1 MQSTMDNGS
10 KDSTFNLYL
19 NLAEQFPRVLEDS
32 NELLK
37 IIVDKRA
44 IEEWQ
49 VSHQHKLTDPSADIA
64 GVDIGIVFNDPY
76 VVILRDLVEF
86 PGGFR
91 NGYIRLY
98 NRAYLEGGA
107 AGVVMLPEMNG
118 KLLLMHQ
125 FRHATRSWHWEIPR
139 GFGEPRVQ
147 AEDQARAEIEE
158 EISGE
163 IAELTN
169 LGLYFNNT
177 GLEGNPIYLFLAKMS
192 SVGEPKLKFGVDKF
206 IWVSVPE
213 LEKMIADGEITDGF
227 TIAAYT
233 RAKLKG
239 LI

>member
-1 MQSTMDNGS
+1 MSSDES
-10 KDSTFNLYL
+10 VFERYL
-19 NLAEQFPRVLEDS
+19 NLTSQFHKLLENPD
-32 NELLK
+32 ELLK
-37 IIVDKRA
+37 IIVDKS
-44 IEEWQ
+44 IVQGWQ
-49 VSHQHKLTDPSADIA
+49 AERRQQPNNLFKDVA
-64 GVDIGIVFNDPY
+64 GTDIGIVFDDPY
-76 VVILRDLVEF
+76 VIILRDLVEF

-125 FRHATRSWHWEIPR
+125 FRHATRSWHWEVPR
-139 GFGEPRVQ
+139 GFGEPGVQ

-158 EISGE
+158 EIGGE

-192 SVGEPKLKFGVDKF
+192 LVGEPKLKFGADKF
-206 IWVSVPE
+206 IWVSVAE

-233 RAKLKG
+233 KAKLRG

>member
-1 MQSTMDNGS
+1 MNDNE
-10 KDSTFNLYL
+10 KINFDRYL
-19 NLAEQFPRVLEDS
+19 NLAGQFSKLLENQ
-32 NELLK
+32 NELFK
-37 IIVDKRA
+37 IVVDKPTVQ
-44 IEEWQ
+44 EWQ
-49 VSHQHKLTDPSADIA
+49 AERQQLSTVPKDVA
-64 GVDIGIVFNDPY
+64 GIGIGVVFDDPY

-86 PGGFR
+86 PGGYR

-139 GFGEPRVQ
+139 GFGEPGVE

-158 EISGE
+158 EIGGE

-177 GLEGNPIYLFLAKMS
+177 GLEGNPIYLFLAKMAL
-192 SVGEPKLKFGVDKF
+192 VGEPKLKFGVDKF
-206 IWVSVPE
+206 IWVSIAE

-233 RAKLKG
+233 KAKLKG

>member
-1 MQSTMDNGS
+1 M
-10 KDSTFNLYL
+10 
-19 NLAEQFPRVLEDS
+19 AEKNKP
-32 NELLK
+32 
-37 IIVDKRA
+37 
-44 IEEWQ
+44 EEW
-49 VSHQHKLTDPSADIA
+49 ADIGA
-64 GVDIGIVFNDPY
+64 VFDDPY

-107 AGVVMLPEMNG
+107 AGVVMLPEMDG

-139 GFGEPRVQ
+139 GFGEPGIE

-192 SVGEPKLKFGVDKF
+192 SVGEPKLNLAWINSFGF
-206 IWVSVPE
+206 
-213 LEKMIADGEITDGF
+213 LF
-227 TIAAYT
+227 LN
-233 RAKLKG
+233 LKK
-239 LI
+239 

>member
-1 MQSTMDNGS
+1 MNYFDISQRHS
-10 KDSTFNLYL
+10 YL
-19 NLAEQFPRVLEDS
+19 FH
-32 NELLK
+32 NENAPFR
-37 IIVDKRA
+37 IVDSKNEIIQWQENRLLEL
-44 IEEWQ
+44 EEKK
-49 VSHQHKLTDPSADIA
+49 SPSEWANI
-64 GVDIGIVFNDPY
+64 GVVFDDSF

-86 PGGFR
+86 PSGFR

-107 AGVVMLPEMNG
+107 AGVVMLPEMDG

-125 FRHATRSWHWEIPR
+125 FRHATRSWHWEVPR
-139 GFGEPRVQ
+139 GFGEPGVQ

-158 EISGE
+158 EIGGE

-213 LEKMIADGEITDGF
+213 LEKMIAEGDITDGF

>member
-1 MQSTMDNGS
+1 MSNSENAFDR
-10 KDSTFNLYL
+10 YL
-19 NLAEQFPRVLEDS
+19 SMEQRFPQLFKNSD
-32 NELLK
+32 ELLK
-37 IIVDKRA
+37 IIREKSVLQDWRTEKK
-44 IEEWQ
+44 
-49 VSHQHKLTDPSADIA
+49 KLSNDTAATEI
-64 GVDIGIVFNDPY
+64 GVVFDDPY

-107 AGVVMLPEMNG
+107 AGVVILPEMDG

-139 GFGEPRVQ
+139 GFGEPGIKARK
-147 AEDQARAEIEE
+147 QARAEIEE
-158 EISGE
+158 EIGGK
-163 IAELTN
+163 IAKFAN

-177 GLEGNPIYLFLAKMS
+177 GLEGNPIHLFLVKMA
-192 SVGEPKLKFGVDKF
+192 SVGKPKPKFGVDRFK
-206 IWVSVPE
+206 WVSVVQME
-213 LEKMIADGEITDGF
+213 RMIEKGTITDGF

-233 RAKLKG
+233 KAKLKG

>member
-1 MQSTMDNGS
+1 MKYNSMIKEKPSLFNNKGALFQILLDEEDIHSWQSG
-10 KDSTFNLYL
+10 KRRK
-19 NLAEQFPRVLEDS
+19 LAEKNKPE
-32 NELLK
+32 NWAE
-37 IIVDKRA
+37 
-44 IEEWQ
+44 
-49 VSHQHKLTDPSADIA
+49 
-64 GVDIGIVFNDPY
+64 IGIVFDDPF
-76 VVILRDLVEF
+76 VVIFRDLVEF
-86 PGGFR
+86 ADGSR

-107 AGVVMLPEMNG
+107 AGVAMLPEMNG

-125 FRHATRSWHWEIPR
+125 FRHATRSWHWEVPR
-139 GFGEPRVQ
+139 GFGEPGVQ

-192 SVGEPKLKFGVDKF
+192 SVGEPKLKLGVDKF
-206 IWVSVPE
+206 IWVSVTE
-213 LEKMIADGEITDGF
+213 LEQMIADGKITDGF
-227 TIAAYT
+227 TIGAYT
-233 RAKLKG
+233 KAKLKG

>member
-1 MQSTMDNGS
+1 M
-10 KDSTFNLYL
+10 KRYL
-19 NLAEQFPRVLEDS
+19 SILQGHPSSFFGAKTDPI
-32 NELLK
+32 K
-37 IIVDKRA
+37 IILDESEIQTWHTQQMVEK
-44 IEEWQ
+44 ENKGHNPEWAN
-49 VSHQHKLTDPSADIA
+49 T
-64 GVDIGIVFNDPY
+64 GIVFDDPY
-76 VVILRDLVEF
+76 IVILRDLVEF

-139 GFGEPRVQ
+139 GFGEPDVQ
-147 AEDQARAEIEE
+147 AEDQARAEIQE
-158 EISGE
+158 EIGGE
-163 IAELTN
+163 VSKMTD

-177 GLEGNPIYLFLAKMS
+177 GLEGNPIYLFLVKMKS
-192 SVGEPKLKFGVDKF
+192 IGEPQLKFGVDKF
-206 IWVSVPE
+206 IWASVSE
-213 LEKMIADGEITDGF
+213 IEEMIASAEITDGF

-233 RAKLKG
+233 RAKLRK

>member
-1 MQSTMDNGS
+1 MKYDSMI
-10 KDSTFNLYL
+10 KDKPSFFNNKGALFQILL
-19 NLAEQFPRVLEDS
+19 NEEDVHSWQPEKRRKLAEKNKP
-32 NELLK
+32 
-37 IIVDKRA
+37 
-44 IEEWQ
+44 EEW
-49 VSHQHKLTDPSADIA
+49 ADI
-64 GVDIGIVFNDPY
+64 GVVFDDPF

-107 AGVVMLPEMNG
+107 AGVVMLPEMEG
-118 KLLLMHQ
+118 KFLLMHQ

-139 GFGEPRVQ
+139 GFGEPGVQ

-192 SVGEPKLKFGVDKF
+192 SVGEPKPKFGVDQFK
-206 IWVSVPE
+206 WVVVTE
-213 LEKMIADGEITDGF
+213 LEQMIADGDITDGF

-233 RAKLKG
+233 KAKLKG

>member
-1 MQSTMDNGS
+1 MNY
-10 KDSTFNLYL
+10 F
-19 NLAEQFPRVLEDS
+19 VLTEKHA
-32 NELLK
+32 ELLNNENTPFQILLNDSE
-37 IIVDKRA
+37 IIAWQENRKTQL
-44 IEEWQ
+44 EEK
-49 VSHQHKLTDPSADIA
+49 SLPSEWAE
-64 GVDIGIVFNDPY
+64 IGAVFDDPY

-107 AGVVMLPEMNG
+107 AGVVMLPEMDG

-125 FRHATRSWHWEIPR
+125 FRHATRSWHWEVPR
-139 GFGEPRVQ
+139 GFGEPGIKARKQ
-147 AEDQARAEIEE
+147 AKAELEE
-158 EISGE
+158 EIGGK
-163 IAELTN
+163 IAKFTN

-177 GLEGNPIYLFLAKMS
+177 GLEGNPIHLFLVKMAS
-192 SVGEPKLKFGVDKF
+192 IGKPKLKFGVDRFK
-206 IWVSVPE
+206 WVSVVQME
-213 LEKMIADGEITDGF
+213 RMIEKGSITDGF

>member
-1 MQSTMDNGS
+1 MKYSAIIKDKPSFFNNEKALFQIILREAEIQSWQS
-10 KDSTFNLYL
+10 ARLKR
-19 NLAEQFPRVLEDS
+19 LAEKSQP
-32 NELLK
+32 
-37 IIVDKRA
+37 
-44 IEEWQ
+44 EEWADIGM
-49 VSHQHKLTDPSADIA
+49 VFTDPFI
-64 GVDIGIVFNDPY
+64 
-76 VVILRDLVEF
+76 VILRDLVEF

-118 KLLLMHQ
+118 RLLLMHQ

-139 GFGEPRVQ
+139 GFGEPGVE
-147 AEDQARAEIEE
+147 AENQARAEIDEE
-158 EISGE
+158 VGGE
-163 IAELTN
+163 IAKISE

-177 GLEGNPIYLFLAKMS
+177 GLEGNPIYLFLVEMA

-206 IWVSVPE
+206 LWVSVSE

>member
-1 MQSTMDNGS
+1 MINNNENAFD
-10 KDSTFNLYL
+10 KYL
-19 NLAEQFPRVLEDS
+19 SLAGKFPTLLENS

-37 IIVDKRA
+37 IIIDKPVLQ
-44 IEEWQ
+44 EWQ
-49 VSHQHKLTDPSADIA
+49 AKRRQQLNSTTNE
-64 GVDIGIVFNDPY
+64 VDGTTIGLVFDDPY
-76 VVILRDLVEF
+76 VVIFRDLVEF

-107 AGVVMLPEMNG
+107 AGVVMLPEMDG

-125 FRHATRSWHWEIPR
+125 FRHATRSWHWEVPR
-139 GFGEPRVQ
+139 GFGEPGVQ
-147 AEDQARAEIEE
+147 AEDQARVEIEE

-206 IWVSVPE
+206 IWVSVSE
-213 LEKMIADGEITDGF
+213 LEQMIADGEITDGF

-233 RAKLKG
+233 KARLKKL
-239 LI
+239 I

>member
-1 MQSTMDNGS
+1 MKRPSYEEIRKASPSLFDNSDG
-10 KDSTFNLYL
+10 LI
-19 NLAEQFPRVLEDS
+19 
-32 NELLK
+32 K
-37 IIVDKRA
+37 IIADEKEIADWQEQKRSDLQTK
-44 IEEWQ
+44 EKNLEWAD
-49 VSHQHKLTDPSADIA
+49 TGIAFDDP
-64 GVDIGIVFNDPY
+64 F

-86 PGGFR
+86 SGGFR

-139 GFGEPRVQ
+139 GFGEPGVQ

-163 IAELTN
+163 VSELTN
-169 LGLYFNNT
+169 LGLFFNNT
-177 GLEGNPIYLFLAKMS
+177 GLEGNPIYLFLAKMF

-206 IWVSVPE
+206 IWVSVAE
-213 LEKMIADGEITDGF
+213 LEKMIADCEITDGF

>member
-1 MQSTMDNGS
+1 MS
-10 KDSTFNLYL
+10 DSENAFDRYL
-19 NLAEQFPRVLEDS
+19 SIEQRFPQLFKNSD
-32 NELLK
+32 ELLK
-37 IIVDKRA
+37 IIREKSVLQDWRTEKK
-44 IEEWQ
+44 
-49 VSHQHKLTDPSADIA
+49 KLSNDTVAT
-64 GVDIGIVFNDPY
+64 DIGVVFDDPY

-107 AGVVMLPEMNG
+107 AGVVILPEMDG

-139 GFGEPRVQ
+139 GFGEPGVL

-163 IAELTN
+163 IAELKN

-192 SVGEPKLKFGVDKF
+192 SVGEPKLKLGVDKF
-206 IWVSVPE
+206 IWVSVAE

-233 RAKLKG
+233 RAKLRG

>member
-1 MQSTMDNGS
+1 MKYKSMIKDKPDFFKNKGALFQILLSEEDIQSW
-10 KDSTFNLYL
+10 LP
-19 NLAEQFPRVLEDS
+19 E
-32 NELLK
+32 
-37 IIVDKRA
+37 KRRKLTENNKP
-44 IEEWQ
+44 EEW
-49 VSHQHKLTDPSADIA
+49 ADI
-64 GVDIGIVFNDPY
+64 GVVFDDSFII
-76 VVILRDLVEF
+76 ILRDLVEF
-86 PGGFR
+86 ADGSR

-139 GFGEPRVQ
+139 GFGEPGVQ

-158 EISGE
+158 EISGK
-163 IAELTN
+163 IDELTN

-177 GLEGNPIYLFLAKMS
+177 GLEGNPIYLFLAKMAS
-192 SVGEPKLKFGVDKF
+192 IGEPKLKFGVDKF
-206 IWVSVPE
+206 LWASVPE

>member
-1 MQSTMDNGS
+1 MKRTSYEEIRKASPSLFDNSDG
-10 KDSTFNLYL
+10 LI
-19 NLAEQFPRVLEDS
+19 
-32 NELLK
+32 K
-37 IIVDKRA
+37 IIA
-44 IEEWQ
+44 EEKEREDWQ
-49 VSHQHKLTDPSADIA
+49 EHKKSDFRTKGKNLEWADT
-64 GVDIGIVFNDPY
+64 GVVFDDPY
-76 VVILRDLVEF
+76 IVILRDLVEF

-139 GFGEPRVQ
+139 GFGEPGVQ

-158 EISGE
+158 EISGKIGE
-163 IAELTN
+163 MTN

-177 GLEGNPIYLFLAKMS
+177 GLEGNPIYLFLVKMK
-192 SVGEPKLKFGVDKF
+192 SVGEPQLKFGVDKF
-206 IWVSVPE
+206 IWVSVSE
-213 LEKMIADGEITDGF
+213 MEEMIANAVITDGF

-233 RAKLKG
+233 RAKLRN

>member
-1 MQSTMDNGS
+1 MNYHSLT
-10 KDSTFNLYL
+10 NLIIRNHPKL
-19 NLAEQFPRVLEDS
+19 LS
-32 NELLK
+32 NEDAPIK
-37 IIVDKRA
+37 ILSD
-44 IEEWQ
+44 E
-49 VSHQHKLTDPSADIA
+49 ADIKQWQENKKLHLEQKSQPIEWA
-64 GVDIGIVFNDPY
+64 DIGIAFDDPF
-76 VVILRDLVEF
+76 VIILRDLVEF

-139 GFGEPRVQ
+139 GFGEPGVK

-192 SVGEPKLKFGVDKF
+192 SIGEPKLKFGVDKF
-206 IWVSVPE
+206 IWVSVSE

-233 RAKLKG
+233 KAKLKG